1 MKSIH
6 PKEKNETERNYRKK
20 DEKENKFG
28 AELQTACVAHMNAL
42 EIELSC
48 TKTSPSQS

>member
-6 PKEKNETERNYRKK
+6 PKRKLNRKK
-20 DEKENKFG
+20 
-28 AELQTACVAHMNAL
+28 LQEETKKKIISEQNYKRYVAHMNAL